1 MIRRYLALLLIGCV
15 VLTMLPSALQAQVPP
30 EPTPILGEPTVVTP
44 VVTAPPSDGVS
55 PLPTLP
61 EVPAAPALTPT
72 ATTSTATDALPD
84 VCEPNDARAAAC
96 ALEIDAVNG
105 PFSFVPAGDVD
116 WYRVELAESGL
127 DTQITV
133 RGTRDL
139 DLLTTLSRDDGT
151 PLTTIASPAISTTLT
166 TDITGGVLLRV
177 ENRAPGASAAQ
188 RYNIE
193 IRRVLPPS
201 PVLAEEPVILLPDAL
216 EDNWSSAT
224 AAPIAVGVVYDLN
237 FVCPVDWGC
246 PGGDHDYLRLPVK
259 AGVPYLIATFD
270 LGPGVDTVLDLFWGD
285 DPQPLLTNDDA
296 RPGSSFLSV
305 LRWVAPADGD
315 AIIRVAPRTG
325 GHTAI
330 VADDAAGIYR
340 FAVALAA
347 SDLATQLEERLADQ
361 TNAPT
366 PTPRPAAPPPQAAA
380 PAAAPP
386 PAPTSLP
393 VSSDAPTGTA
403 VVRTAT
409 TALREGPSAAAPAIQ
424 TLNGETQVTLLGQ
437 SSGAWV
443 RVQPADGVVPGWVW
457 GPDLA
462 FLPEGTPT
470 TAATASISPI
480 AGVENA
486 SSEGTATP
494 ATNSAPATRQTLRVE
509 TLDPLPAPAP
519 PLSPQRITVTVTV
532 AVVQSDG
539 SSSAGQPTTTPTA
552 QPPLAGVRIHL
563 VNAFGD
569 VLAEAV
575 TPASGQVTLTTAILP
590 ATALFIRVPAMG
602 VVVPVDPAQPD
613 IRIVLPISEEVAS

>member
-1 MIRRYLALLLIGCV
+1 MIRRYLPLLLIGCV
-15 VLTMLPSALQAQVPP
+15 VLTTLPSALQAQVSP

-44 VVTAPPSDGVS
+44 MVTAPPLEGVS
-55 PLPTLP
+55 PLPD
-61 EVPAAPALTPT
+61 VPAAPALTPT
-72 ATTSTATDALPD
+72 ATAGAATDTLTDA
-84 VCEPNDARAAAC
+84 CEPNDTRAAAC
-96 ALEIDAVNG
+96 PLEIDAVNG

-116 WYRVELAESGL
+116 WYRIELAESGL
-127 DTQITV
+127 DTHITV
-133 RGTRDL
+133 RGTSDL
-139 DLLTTLSRDDGT
+139 DLLTSLSRDDGT

-166 TDITGGVLLRV
+166 ADITGGVVLRV

-193 IRRVLPPS
+193 IRRVLPPP
-201 PVLAEEPVILLPDAL
+201 PVLADEPVILLPDAL
-216 EDNWSSAT
+216 EDNWNPTT
-224 AAPIAVGVVYDLN
+224 AAPIAVGVVYDLS
-237 FVCPVDWGC
+237 FVCPVAWGC
-246 PGGDHDYLRLPVK
+246 PGGDHDYLRLPIK

-285 DPQPLLTNDDA
+285 EPQPLRINDDA

-305 LRWVAPADGD
+305 LRWIAPADGE

-325 GHTAI
+325 GHNPI
-330 VADDAAGIYR
+330 VADEDAGTYR
-340 FAVALAA
+340 LVVALAA

-366 PTPRPAAPPPQAAA
+366 ATPRPAAPPSAAVA

-403 VVRTAT
+403 VVRTPT
-409 TALREGPSAAAPAIQ
+409 TTLCEGPSAAAPAIQ
-424 TLNGETQVTLLGQ
+424 TLGGETQVTLLGQ

-462 FLPEGTPT
+462 LVAPEDTST
-470 TAATASISPI
+470 TAATISPDLMAT
-480 AGVENA
+480 AG
-486 SSEGTATP
+486 TPTPATP
-494 ATNSAPATRQTLRVE
+494 APDPSPATRRTLRVE
-509 TLDPLPAPAP
+509 PLDSLPAPAP
-519 PLSPQRITVTVTV
+519 PPSPQRITMTVTVT
-532 AVVQSDG
+532 VVQSDG
-539 SSSAGQPTTTPTA
+539 SPGVNQPTTTPTA
-552 QPPLAGVRIHL
+552 QPPLAGVRLHL

-575 TPASGQVTLTTAILP
+575 TPASGRVTLTTAILP
-590 ATALFIRVPAMG
+590 TTALFIRVPALG

-613 IRIVLPISEEVAS
+613 IRFVLPNREEVAS